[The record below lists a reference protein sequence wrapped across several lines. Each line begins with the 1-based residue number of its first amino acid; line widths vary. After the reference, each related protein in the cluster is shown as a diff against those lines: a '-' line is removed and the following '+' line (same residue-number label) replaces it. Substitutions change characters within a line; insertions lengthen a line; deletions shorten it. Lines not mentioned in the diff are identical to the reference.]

1 MDSIRTKIKDIS
13 NIDLYLKR
21 IAYQIYENNNEE
33 DNSLIIVGIEKNG
46 KILANRICNIL
57 KSISNF
63 NLTLMSI
70 EINKKNPTKKM
81 FISIDKNKCLNK
93 NIIIVDDVLNTGRTL
108 IYAVKYFLEI
118 PVKKIQ
124 TAVIINRNHKKFPI
138 KADFK
143 GISLSTSIKEHVD
156 VILEGSKKGIYLS

>member
-1 MDSIRTKIKDIS
+1 MDSIKTKIKDIS

-33 DNSLIIVGIEKNG
+33 DNSLIIVGVEKNG
-46 KILANRICNIL
+46 KILASKIFNIL

-63 NLTLMSI
+63 DLTLMSI

-81 FISIDKNKCLNK
+81 FISIDKKKCLNK

>member
-1 MDSIRTKIKDIS
+1 MDSINTKIKDIS

-33 DNSLIIVGIEKNG
+33 DNSLIIVGVEKNG
-46 KILANRICNIL
+46 KILASKICNIL

-70 EINKKNPTKKM
+70 EINKKNPTKKL
-81 FISIDKNKCLNK
+81 FISIDKKKCLNK

>member
-1 MDSIRTKIKDIS
+1 MDSINTKIKDIS

-33 DNSLIIVGIEKNG
+33 DNSLIIVGVEKNG
-46 KILANRICNIL
+46 KILASKIFNIL

-70 EINKKNPTKKM
+70 EINKKNPTKKL
-81 FISIDKNKCLNK
+81 FISIDKKKCLNK

>member
-1 MDSIRTKIKDIS
+1 MDSINTKIKDIS

-81 FISIDKNKCLNK
+81 FISIDKKKCLNK

-143 GISLSTSIKEHVD
+143 GLSLSTSIKEHVD

>member
-1 MDSIRTKIKDIS
+1 MNSKKTKIKDIA
-13 NIDLYLKR
+13 NINMYLKR
-21 IAYQIYENNNEE
+21 IAYQIYENNHEE
-33 DNSLIIVGIEKNG
+33 DNSLIIVGIDKNG
-46 KILANRICNIL
+46 KILANKIFEIL
-57 KSISNF
+57 KSISSF
-63 NLTLMSI
+63 DLKLMSI
-70 EINKKNPTKKM
+70 QINKKNPTNK
-81 FISIDKNKCLNK
+81 ILSSIDENICLDK
-93 NIIIVDDVLNTGRTL
+93 NIIIVDDVLNTGKTL
-108 IYAVKYFLEI
+108 IYAVRFFLKI

>member
-1 MDSIRTKIKDIS
+1 MDSIKTKIKDIS

-33 DNSLIIVGIEKNG
+33 DNSLIIVGVEKNG
-46 KILANRICNIL
+46 KILASKIFNIL

-70 EINKKNPTKKM
+70 EINKKSPTKKM
-81 FISIDKNKCLNK
+81 FISIDKKKCLNK

>member
-1 MDSIRTKIKDIS
+1 MDSIKTKIKDIS

-33 DNSLIIVGIEKNG
+33 DNSLIIVGVEKNG
-46 KILANRICNIL
+46 KILASKIFNIL

-70 EINKKNPTKKM
+70 EINKKNPTKKL
-81 FISIDKNKCLNK
+81 FISIDKKNCLNK

-118 PVKKIQ
+118 PVRKIQ